1 MFEGRKRNSL
11 EERRRETLSDIR
23 GERLSIEVM
32 AQRAQQAGETPDA
45 EFLKNVYKHLAE
57 IEQKANNETDREEL
71 ENLSGDAEQQ
81 GQLRA
86 YICARGEI
94 FLEGSMSI
102 DRMEEWKVPR
112 AVITN
117 LRSLV
122 VKHLQTANTKTEDAR
137 SALRAIF
144 QEYDSWANYTDD
156 YEDELKK
163 FTRGLSVATFVTLV
177 ISIAIV
183 VWWPSFVAFAVLF
196 AGAAGSCVSIMSK
209 MPVLEVSPTGELEAY
224 ERRILTRIAVGVVA
238 SVIGSGMLGWGLLP
252 ISIQGKTFAGILDA
266 CTSSPANPCTVVSAL
281 ILVGVPMLL
290 GFSERALTS
299 FEGQI
304 LSHPTGDRGTL
315 PPSE

>member
-1 MFEGRKRNSL
+1 
-11 EERRRETLSDIR
+11 
-23 GERLSIEVM
+23 M

-45 EFLKNVYKHLAE
+45 EFLKNVYEHLSE
-57 IEQKANNETDREEL
+57 IEQRANNETDVDEL
-71 ENLSGDAEQQ
+71 ENLSMDAEQQ

-86 YICARGEI
+86 YTCPRGKI

-117 LRSLV
+117 LRGLV

-156 YEDELKK
+156 YEDTLKK
-163 FTRGLSVATFVTLV
+163 FTRGLSVVTLV
-177 ISIAIV
+177 TLLIAITIV
-183 VWWPSFVAFAVLF
+183 VWWPSFVAFGVLF

-209 MPVLEVSPTGELEAY
+209 MPVLEVSPSGELEAY

-238 SVIGSGMLGWGLLP
+238 SVIGSGLLGWGLLP
-252 ISIQGKTFAGILDA
+252 ISIQGKSFAGVLDG
-266 CTSSPANPCTVVSAL
+266 CTSFPASSCTVVSTL
-281 ILVGVPMLL
+281 ILLGVPMLL

-299 FEGQI
+299 FEGQF
-304 LSHPTGDRGTL
+304 LNHPKGDRGT
-315 PPSE
+315 PPSSE